1 MAMKKIMLGADGSE
15 HSKHAARYAVDLA
28 KAFNAKIIIVSTYR
42 GQTIVTEDPAHQ
54 YTMKEM
60 RRRATHIQAWYRELM
75 VKNEV
80 DYEALL
86 LDGPA
91 AQAISDA
98 AVREKAD
105 IIVIGSRG
113 LSNIMGMIIG
123 STAHILLHV
132 APCPVLAIRMKHK
145 LPSEE

>member
-15 HSKHAARYAVDLA
+15 HSKHAAQYAVDLA
-28 KAFNAKIIIVSTYR
+28 KAFNSKVVIVSTYR

-75 VKNEV
+75 VKNNVEH
-80 DYEALL
+80 EALL

-91 AQAISDA
+91 AQAIADA
-98 AVREKAD
+98 AERESAD
-105 IIVIGSRG
+105 IIIIGSRG
-113 LSNIMGMIIG
+113 RSNIVGMIIG
-123 STAHILLHV
+123 STAHILLHI
-132 APCPVLAIRMKHK
+132 APCPVLAIRMKHR
-145 LPSEE
+145 LPSDK